1 MLFNKKI
8 IRNTPSMK
16 TFFKWLGITALIL
29 IVMTGAFA
37 TYEWKADKPFLFN
50 NFLNRTLVKEALE
63 RPEILT
69 SIGILDGIGITG
81 HNAHLND
88 ASEAASSAS
97 FERLKKVRE
106 TLLQYKDED
115 LSEDELLSK
124 EIAMYLLNMLND
136 LETYQYHN
144 YPFNQ
149 MSGAQ
154 SGFPS
159 FMDAQHAISNVES
172 VDNYIARLSE
182 SKRYYTQTLEGMR
195 VREEKNI
202 FPPTFVVDRL
212 IDEMV
217 GFIGTPASENVLY
230 TSLEKKIDKTE
241 SITKEQKSELLAK
254 VEVEIEKTV
263 YPTYQ
268 MLIEYFTELR
278 SKTNSDDG
286 LWSMPQGADV
296 YNLRLRF
303 MTTTDYSAD
312 KIHNIG
318 LGEVT
323 RIQAEILSILDSEG
337 FDIDQGFTSA
347 INELA
352 SQERFYY
359 PDTDAGREQILADYQ
374 TILDEIDEGL
384 GNSFSMRP
392 EAGMEVQRIPLF
404 KEKTA
409 PGAYYSPPSI
419 DGSRP
424 GVFYANLYDVKA
436 TPKYAMRTLAYHE
449 GIPGHHFQIAIG
461 MELDGLPIFRTLPLF
476 TAYVEGWALY
486 TEYLAW
492 ELGFQDD
499 PFDNIGRLQAE
510 LFRAVR
516 LVVDTGLHEK
526 RWTREEAITYM
537 INNTG
542 MAESDVISEIERY
555 VVMPGQATA
564 YKVGMMKILDV
575 REKAK
580 TALGDMFVLSEFHDV
595 VLKNG
600 AVPLDILDQLI
611 EKWVAEK
618 IASAD

>member
-1 MLFNKKI
+1 
-8 IRNTPSMK
+8 MK
-16 TFFKWLGITALIL
+16 TFFKWLGTTALVL
-29 IVMTGAFA
+29 IVITGAFA
-37 TYEWKADKPFLFN
+37 THEWKADKPFVFN
-50 NFLNRTLVKEALE
+50 NFLNRTLVKEALDS
-63 RPEILT
+63 PETLT
-69 SIGILDGIGITG
+69 SIGILEGIGITG

-124 EIAMYLLNMLND
+124 KIAMYLLNLLDD
-136 LETYQYHN
+136 LEMYQHHD

-159 FMDAQHAISNVES
+159 FMDAQHAISNVQS
-172 VDNYIARLSE
+172 VENYISRLSE

-195 VREEKNI
+195 AREEKNI

-212 IDEMV
+212 IEEMT

-230 TSLEKKIDKTE
+230 TSLQKKIDKTG
-241 SITKEQKSELLAK
+241 SFTNEQKSELLTK
-254 VEVEIEKTV
+254 VEVEIQKTV

-268 MLIEYFTELR
+268 MLIEYFTELKN
-278 SKTNSDDG
+278 KTNSDDG

-323 RIQAEILSILDSEG
+323 RIQTEILSILDTEG
-337 FDIDQGFTSA
+337 FDIDQGFTRA

-352 SQERFYY
+352 AQERFYY

-384 GNSFSMRP
+384 GNSFSIRP
-392 EAGMEVQRIPLF
+392 EAGMEVKRIPLF

-409 PGAYYSPPSI
+409 PGAYYFPPSI

-436 TPKYAMRTLAYHE
+436 TPKYSMRTLAYHE

-461 MELDGLPIFRTLPLF
+461 MELEGLPIFRTLPLF

-537 INNTG
+537 LNNTG

-555 VVMPGQATA
+555 IVMPGQATA
-564 YKVGMMKILDV
+564 YKVGMMKILEV

-580 TALGDMFVLSEFHDV
+580 TALGDKFVLSEFHDV

-600 AVPLDILDQLI
+600 AVPLDILDQLF

-618 IASAD
+618 LASAD

>member
-1 MLFNKKI
+1 
-8 IRNTPSMK
+8 MK
-16 TFFKWLGITALIL
+16 VFFKWLGITILALIV
-29 IVMTGAFA
+29 ITGASA
-37 TYEWKADKPFLFN
+37 TYEWNAEKPFSFN
-50 NFLNRTLVKEALE
+50 NFLNRTLVKEALDS
-63 RPEILT
+63 PETLT
-69 SIGILDGIGITG
+69 SIGILENLGITG

-88 ASEAASSAS
+88 ASDASSIALLQ
-97 FERLKKVRE
+97 RLKKVRE
-106 TLLQYKDED
+106 TMLQYKDED

-124 EIAMYLLNMLND
+124 DIAMYLLNLLD
-136 LETYQYHN
+136 DFETYQYHD

-172 VDNYIARLSE
+172 VENYISRLSE
-182 SKRYYTQTLEGMR
+182 SKRYFTQTLEGMR

-202 FPPTFVVDRL
+202 FPPTFVVERV
-212 IDEMV
+212 IDEMT
-217 GFIGTPASENVLY
+217 GFIGTPASENMLY
-230 TSLEKKIDKTE
+230 TSLEKKIDKSE
-241 SITKEQKSELLAK
+241 SITLDQKIELLAK
-254 VEVEIEKTV
+254 VETEIEKTV

-268 MLIEYFTELR
+268 MLIEYFTVLKG
-278 SKTNSDDG
+278 KTNSDDG
-286 LWSMPQGADV
+286 LWSMPQGKDV
-296 YNLRLRF
+296 YNLWLRF

-318 LGEVT
+318 LSEVA
-323 RIQAEILSILDSEG
+323 RIQGEILSILASEG
-337 FDIDQGFTSA
+337 FDVTQGFTDA

-359 PDTDAGREQILADYQ
+359 PDTDQGREQILTDYQ
-374 TILDEIDEGL
+374 TILDEIGQGL
-384 GNSFSMRP
+384 GDHFSMRP
-392 EAGMEVQRIPLF
+392 KAAMEVKRIPLF

-409 PGAYYSPPSI
+409 PGAYYYPPSL

-424 GVFYANLYDVKA
+424 GIFYANLYDVKA
-436 TPKYAMRTLAYHE
+436 TPKYSMRTLAYHE

-461 MELDGLPIFRTLPLF
+461 LELEGLPIFRTLPLF

-516 LVVDTGLHEK
+516 LVVDTGLHKK
-526 RWTREEAITYM
+526 RWTRQEAITYM
-537 INNTG
+537 LSNTG
-542 MAESDVISEIERY
+542 MAESDVTSEIERY
-555 VVMPGQATA
+555 IVLPGQATA
-564 YKVGMMKILDV
+564 YKVGMMKILEV

-580 TALGDMFVLSEFHDV
+580 SALGDKFMLGEFHDV

-600 AVPLDILDQLI
+600 AVPLDILDRSV
-611 EKWVAEK
+611 EKWIAEK
-618 IASAD
+618 LVSNE

>member
-461 MELDGLPIFRTLPLF
+461 MELEGLPIFRTLPLF

-618 IASAD
+618 LASAD

>member
-1 MLFNKKI
+1 
-8 IRNTPSMK
+8 MK
-16 TFFKWLGITALIL
+16 AFFKWLGITILALMI
-29 IVMTGAFA
+29 IAGAFA
-37 TYEWKADKPFLFN
+37 THEWKADKPLLFN
-50 NFLNRTLVKEALE
+50 NFLNRTLIKEALDS
-63 RPEILT
+63 PEALT
-69 SIGILDGIGITG
+69 SIGILEGIGITG

-88 ASEAASSAS
+88 ASEAASLAS

-106 TLLQYKDED
+106 TVLQYKDTD
-115 LSEDELLSK
+115 LSEEELLSK
-124 EIAMYLLNMLND
+124 EIALYLLTMLDD
-136 LETYQYHN
+136 LETYQYHD

-154 SGFPS
+154 SEFPS

-172 VDNYIARLSE
+172 VDNYISRLSE
-182 SKRYYTQTLEGMR
+182 SKHYFMQTLEGMR

-202 FPPTFVVDRL
+202 FPPTFVVERV
-212 IDEMV
+212 IDEMT
-217 GFIGTPASENVLY
+217 GFIGTPATENVLY
-230 TSLEKKIDKTE
+230 TSLEKRIDESE
-241 SITKEQKSELLAK
+241 SISSEQKYELMAK
-254 VEVEIEKTV
+254 VEAEIEKTV

-268 MLIEYFTELR
+268 MLIEYFTELK

-318 LGEVT
+318 LGEVA
-323 RIQAEILSILDSEG
+323 RIQDEILSILANEG
-337 FDIDQGFTSA
+337 FDVTQGFTA
-347 INELA
+347 TINELA

-359 PDTDAGREQILADYQ
+359 PDTDEGREQILSDYQ
-374 TILDEIDEGL
+374 TILDEIDKGL
-384 GNSFSMRP
+384 GDSFSMRP
-392 EAGMEVQRIPLF
+392 EAGMEVTRIPLF
-404 KEKTA
+404 KEKTS
-409 PGAYYSPPSI
+409 PGAYYYPPSL

-436 TPKYAMRTLAYHE
+436 TPKYSMRTLAYHE

-461 MELDGLPIFRTLPLF
+461 MELEGLPIFRTLPLF

-526 RWTREEAITYM
+526 RWTREQSIAYM
-537 INNTG
+537 LDNTG

-555 VVMPGQATA
+555 IVLPGQATA

-580 TALGDMFVLSEFHDV
+580 TALGDKFVLGEFHDV

-600 AVPLDILDQLI
+600 AVPLDILDRLV
-611 EKWVAEK
+611 EKWVTEK
-618 IASAD
+618 LASNS

>member
-1 MLFNKKI
+1 
-8 IRNTPSMK
+8 MK

-29 IVMTGAFA
+29 IVITGAFA

-461 MELDGLPIFRTLPLF
+461 MELEGLPIFRTLPLF

-618 IASAD
+618 LASAD

>member
-1 MLFNKKI
+1 
-8 IRNTPSMK
+8 MK
-16 TFFKWLGITALIL
+16 TFFKWLGTTALVL
-29 IVMTGAFA
+29 IVITGAFA
-37 TYEWKADKPFLFN
+37 THEWKADKPFVFN
-50 NFLNRTLVKEALE
+50 NFLNRTLVKEALDS
-63 RPEILT
+63 PETLT
-69 SIGILDGIGITG
+69 SIGILEGIGITG

-124 EIAMYLLNMLND
+124 KIAMYLLNLLDD
-136 LETYQYHN
+136 LEMYQHHD

-159 FMDAQHAISNVES
+159 FMDAQHAISNVQS
-172 VDNYIARLSE
+172 VENYISRLSE

-195 VREEKNI
+195 AREEKNI

-212 IDEMV
+212 IEEMT

-230 TSLEKKIDKTE
+230 TSLQKKIDKTG
-241 SITKEQKSELLAK
+241 SFTNEQKSELLTK
-254 VEVEIEKTV
+254 VEVEIQKTV

-268 MLIEYFTELR
+268 MLIEYFTELKN
-278 SKTNSDDG
+278 KTNSDDG

-323 RIQAEILSILDSEG
+323 RIQTEILSILDTEG
-337 FDIDQGFTSA
+337 FDIDQGFTRA

-352 SQERFYY
+352 AQERFYY

-384 GNSFSMRP
+384 GNSFSIRP
-392 EAGMEVQRIPLF
+392 EAGMEVKRIPLF

-409 PGAYYSPPSI
+409 PGAYYFPPSI

-436 TPKYAMRTLAYHE
+436 TPKYSMRTLAYHE

-461 MELDGLPIFRTLPLF
+461 MELEGLPIFRTLPLF

-537 INNTG
+537 LNNTG

-555 VVMPGQATA
+555 IVMPGQATA
-564 YKVGMMKILDV
+564 YKVGMMKILEV

-580 TALGDMFVLSEFHDV
+580 TALGDKFVLSEFHDV

-600 AVPLDILDQLI
+600 AVPLDILDQLF

-618 IASAD
+618 LASADWNKSRHR

>member
-241 SITKEQKSELLAK
+241 SITNEQKSELLAK

>member
-1 MLFNKKI
+1 M
-8 IRNTPSMK
+8 
-16 TFFKWLGITALIL
+16 G
-29 IVMTGAFA
+29 
-37 TYEWKADKPFLFN
+37 
-50 NFLNRTLVKEALE
+50 
-63 RPEILT
+63 
-69 SIGILDGIGITG
+69 
-81 HNAHLND
+81 
-88 ASEAASSAS
+88 
-97 FERLKKVRE
+97 
-106 TLLQYKDED
+106 
-115 LSEDELLSK
+115 
-124 EIAMYLLNMLND
+124 
-136 LETYQYHN
+136 
-144 YPFNQ
+144 
-149 MSGAQ
+149 
-154 SGFPS
+154 
-159 FMDAQHAISNVES
+159 
-172 VDNYIARLSE
+172 
-182 SKRYYTQTLEGMR
+182 

-212 IDEMV
+212 IDEMA
-217 GFIGTPASENVLY
+217 GFIGTPPSENVLY

-241 SITKEQKSELLAK
+241 SITNEQKSELLAK

-268 MLIEYFTELR
+268 MLIEYFTELKG
-278 SKTNSDDG
+278 KTNSDDG

-318 LGEVT
+318 LDEVT
-323 RIQAEILSILDSEG
+323 RIQGEILSILDSEG
-337 FDIDQGFTSA
+337 FDISQGFTSA

-359 PDTDAGREQILADYQ
+359 PDTDEGREQILADYQ

-392 EAGMEVQRIPLF
+392 EAGMEVKRIPLF

-409 PGAYYSPPSI
+409 PGAYYFPPSI

-436 TPKYAMRTLAYHE
+436 TPKYSMRTLAYHE
-449 GIPGHHFQIAIG
+449 GIPGNHFQIAIG
-461 MELDGLPIFRTLPLF
+461 MELEGLPIFRTLPLF

-486 TEYLAW
+486 TEYSAW

-526 RWTREEAITYM
+526 RWTREAAISYM
-537 INNTG
+537 LNNTG

-564 YKVGMMKILDV
+564 YKVGMMKILEV
-575 REKAK
+575 RKKAK
-580 TALGDMFVLSEFHDV
+580 TALGDKFVLSEFHDV

-618 IASAD
+618 LASAD

>member
-1 MLFNKKI
+1 
-8 IRNTPSMK
+8 
-16 TFFKWLGITALIL
+16 
-29 IVMTGAFA
+29 
-37 TYEWKADKPFLFN
+37 
-50 NFLNRTLVKEALE
+50 
-63 RPEILT
+63 
-69 SIGILDGIGITG
+69 
-81 HNAHLND
+81 
-88 ASEAASSAS
+88 
-97 FERLKKVRE
+97 
-106 TLLQYKDED
+106 
-115 LSEDELLSK
+115 
-124 EIAMYLLNMLND
+124 
-136 LETYQYHN
+136 
-144 YPFNQ
+144 
-149 MSGAQ
+149 
-154 SGFPS
+154 
-159 FMDAQHAISNVES
+159 
-172 VDNYIARLSE
+172 
-182 SKRYYTQTLEGMR
+182 
-195 VREEKNI
+195 
-202 FPPTFVVDRL
+202 
-212 IDEMV
+212 
-217 GFIGTPASENVLY
+217 
-230 TSLEKKIDKTE
+230 
-241 SITKEQKSELLAK
+241 
-254 VEVEIEKTV
+254 
-263 YPTYQ
+263 
-268 MLIEYFTELR
+268 
-278 SKTNSDDG
+278 
-286 LWSMPQGADV
+286 
-296 YNLRLRF
+296 

-461 MELDGLPIFRTLPLF
+461 MELEGLPIFRTLPLF

-618 IASAD
+618 LASAD

>member
-1 MLFNKKI
+1 MARHHSPNI
-8 IRNTPSMK
+8 NSND
-16 TFFKWLGITALIL
+16 GS
-29 IVMTGAFA
+29 FA

-461 MELDGLPIFRTLPLF
+461 MELEGLPIFRTLPLF

-618 IASAD
+618 LASAD

>member
-1 MLFNKKI
+1 
-8 IRNTPSMK
+8 MK

-461 MELDGLPIFRTLPLF
+461 MELEGLPIFRTLPLF

-618 IASAD
+618 LASAD

>member
-1 MLFNKKI
+1 
-8 IRNTPSMK
+8 MK

-29 IVMTGAFA
+29 IIITGAFA
-37 TYEWKADKPFLFN
+37 THEWKADKPFVFN
-50 NFLNRTLVKEALE
+50 NFLNRTLVKEALDS
-63 RPEILT
+63 PETLT
-69 SIGILDGIGITG
+69 SIGILEGIGITG

-124 EIAMYLLNMLND
+124 KIAMYLLNLLDD
-136 LETYQYHN
+136 LEMYQHHD

-149 MSGAQ
+149 MMGAQ

-159 FMDAQHAISNVES
+159 FMDAQHAISNVQS
-172 VDNYIARLSE
+172 VENYISRLSE

-212 IDEMV
+212 IEEMTR
-217 GFIGTPASENVLY
+217 FIGTPASENVLY
-230 TSLEKKIDKTE
+230 TSLQKKIDKTGFF
-241 SITKEQKSELLAK
+241 TNEQKSELLTK
-254 VEVEIEKTV
+254 VEVEIQKTV

-268 MLIEYFTELR
+268 MLIEYFTELKN
-278 SKTNSDDG
+278 KTNSDDG

-323 RIQAEILSILDSEG
+323 RIQTEILSILDTEG
-337 FDIDQGFTSA
+337 FDIDQGFTRA

-352 SQERFYY
+352 AQERFYY

-384 GNSFSMRP
+384 GNGFSIRP
-392 EAGMEVQRIPLF
+392 EAGMEVKRIPLF

-409 PGAYYSPPSI
+409 PGAYYFPPSI

-436 TPKYAMRTLAYHE
+436 TPKYSMRTLAYHE

-461 MELDGLPIFRTLPLF
+461 MELEGLPIFRTLPLF

-537 INNTG
+537 LINTG

-555 VVMPGQATA
+555 IVMPGQATA
-564 YKVGMMKILDV
+564 YKVGMMKILEV

-580 TALGDMFVLSEFHDV
+580 TALGDKFVLSEFHDV

-618 IASAD
+618 LASADWNKSRHR

>member
-217 GFIGTPASENVLY
+217 GFIGMPASENVLY

-241 SITKEQKSELLAK
+241 SITNEQKSELLAK

-461 MELDGLPIFRTLPLF
+461 MELEGLPIFRTLPLF

-618 IASAD
+618 LASAD

>member
-1 MLFNKKI
+1 
-8 IRNTPSMK
+8 MK
-16 TFFKWLGITALIL
+16 TFFKWLGTTALVL
-29 IVMTGAFA
+29 IVITGAFA
-37 TYEWKADKPFLFN
+37 THEWKADKPFVFN
-50 NFLNRTLVKEALE
+50 NFLNRTLVKEALDS
-63 RPEILT
+63 PETLT
-69 SIGILDGIGITG
+69 SIGILEGIGITG

-124 EIAMYLLNMLND
+124 KIAMYLLNLLDD
-136 LETYQYHN
+136 LEMYQHHD

-159 FMDAQHAISNVES
+159 FMDAQHAISNVQS
-172 VDNYIARLSE
+172 VENYISRLSE

-195 VREEKNI
+195 AREEKNI

-212 IDEMV
+212 IDEMT

-230 TSLEKKIDKTE
+230 TSLQKKIDKTG
-241 SITKEQKSELLAK
+241 SFTNEQKSELLTK
-254 VEVEIEKTV
+254 VEVEIQKTV

-268 MLIEYFTELR
+268 MLIEYFTELKN
-278 SKTNSDDG
+278 KTNSDDG

-323 RIQAEILSILDSEG
+323 RIQTEILSILDTEG
-337 FDIDQGFTSA
+337 FDIDQGFTRA

-352 SQERFYY
+352 AQERFYY

-384 GNSFSMRP
+384 GNSFSIRP
-392 EAGMEVQRIPLF
+392 EAGMEVKRIPLF

-409 PGAYYSPPSI
+409 PGAYYFPPSI

-436 TPKYAMRTLAYHE
+436 TPKYSMRTLAYHE

-461 MELDGLPIFRTLPLF
+461 MELEGLPIFRTLPLF

-537 INNTG
+537 LNNTG

-555 VVMPGQATA
+555 IVMPGQATA
-564 YKVGMMKILDV
+564 YKVGMMKILEV

-580 TALGDMFVLSEFHDV
+580 TALGDKFVLSEFHDV

-600 AVPLDILDQLI
+600 AVPLDILDQLF

-618 IASAD
+618 LASAD

>member
-1 MLFNKKI
+1 
-8 IRNTPSMK
+8 MK
-16 TFFKWLGITALIL
+16 TFFKWLGTTALIL
-29 IVMTGAFA
+29 IIITGAFA
-37 TYEWKADKPFLFN
+37 THEWKADKPFVFN
-50 NFLNRTLVKEALE
+50 NFLNRTLVKEALDS
-63 RPEILT
+63 PETLT
-69 SIGILDGIGITG
+69 SIGILEGIGITG

-124 EIAMYLLNMLND
+124 KIAMYLLNLLDD
-136 LETYQYHN
+136 LEMYQHHD

-159 FMDAQHAISNVES
+159 FMDAQHAISNVQS
-172 VDNYIARLSE
+172 VENYISRLSE

-195 VREEKNI
+195 AREEKNI

-212 IDEMV
+212 IEEMT

-230 TSLEKKIDKTE
+230 TSLQKKIDKTG
-241 SITKEQKSELLAK
+241 SFTNEQKSELLTK
-254 VEVEIEKTV
+254 VEVEIQKTV

-268 MLIEYFTELR
+268 MLIEYFTELKN
-278 SKTNSDDG
+278 KTNSDDG

-323 RIQAEILSILDSEG
+323 RIQTEILSILDTEG
-337 FDIDQGFTSA
+337 FDIDQGFTRA

-352 SQERFYY
+352 AQERFYY

-384 GNSFSMRP
+384 GNSFSIRP
-392 EAGMEVQRIPLF
+392 EAGMEVKRIPLF

-409 PGAYYSPPSI
+409 PGAYYFPPSI

-436 TPKYAMRTLAYHE
+436 TPKYSMRTLAYHE

-461 MELDGLPIFRTLPLF
+461 MELEGLPIFRTLPLF

-537 INNTG
+537 LNNTG

-555 VVMPGQATA
+555 IVMPGQATA
-564 YKVGMMKILDV
+564 YKVGMMKILEV

-580 TALGDMFVLSEFHDV
+580 TALGDKFVLSEFHDV

-600 AVPLDILDQLI
+600 AVPLDILDQLF

-618 IASAD
+618 LASADWSTSRHR

>member
-241 SITKEQKSELLAK
+241 SITNEQKSELLAK

-461 MELDGLPIFRTLPLF
+461 MELEGLPIFRTLPLF

-618 IASAD
+618 LASAD

>member
-1 MLFNKKI
+1 
-8 IRNTPSMK
+8 MK

-29 IVMTGAFA
+29 IVITGAFA

-50 NFLNRTLVKEALE
+50 NFLNRTLVKEALDS
-63 RPEILT
+63 PETLT
-69 SIGILDGIGITG
+69 SIGILEGIGITG

-124 EIAMYLLNMLND
+124 EIAMYLLNLLDD
-136 LETYQYHN
+136 LETYQYHD

-172 VDNYIARLSE
+172 VENYISRLSE

-241 SITKEQKSELLAK
+241 SITNEQKSELLAK

-312 KIHNIG
+312 KIHHIG

-337 FDIDQGFTSA
+337 FDIDQGFTRA

-409 PGAYYSPPSI
+409 PGAYYFPPSI
-419 DGSRP
+419 DGTRP

-461 MELDGLPIFRTLPLF
+461 MELEGLPIFRTLPLF

-537 INNTG
+537 LNNTG

-555 VVMPGQATA
+555 IVMPGQATA
-564 YKVGMMKILDV
+564 YKVGMMKILEV

-580 TALGDMFVLSEFHDV
+580 TALGDTFVLSEFHDV

-618 IASAD
+618 LASTD